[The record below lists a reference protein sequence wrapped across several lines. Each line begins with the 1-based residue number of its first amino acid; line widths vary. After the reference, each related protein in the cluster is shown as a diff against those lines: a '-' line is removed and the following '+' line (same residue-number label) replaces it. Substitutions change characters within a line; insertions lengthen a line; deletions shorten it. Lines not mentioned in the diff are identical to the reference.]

1 MKRLTI
7 SAVRDL
13 TFGRHAGRTF
23 DGLDADFV
31 VVHGANESGKS
42 TLAEFLTWAIGGPW
56 RAFANNTEAFR
67 GGGDG
72 KLGGRLLGALDTNPI
87 DLQANFELLKTGT
100 PRDKRTGFVGSTEV
114 DGGSFQK
121 FLGGITPADYELM
134 YRCYGA
140 SLGDIGSGGSFEKLF
155 ADFAMGGTAGVRNPR
170 EALEGLRKA
179 TKSAE
184 DAVKDAQKKI
194 REIDKEIKE
203 ARSNPD
209 LVEKLSSERD
219 EIQRRLSVL
228 DSELVDVERRRSL
241 LTRVINGSEHRSN
254 LDRARASLA
263 EQSVTSPE
271 WLAVIENAAE
281 ITDLAERIGSESR
294 NVERAEVDFT
304 ATVAAAG
311 LDSSHFDGVTLS
323 APERLEI
330 TTATSALVTARN
342 DAANLRTA
350 LGDLDAQREAAEAAA
365 TNLAR
370 TIGLDDAK
378 LARLDL
384 IETQLTDIE
393 NRAGRWKEDSQ
404 KASNAEADLAGEV
417 RRRETANQTSTS
429 PATSRGPDPKLL
441 ALAVLVVAG
450 VSVVHW
456 GAALAVAVAVA
467 AYFMFGRPTSS
478 DNKPVTVTGDGEL
491 ANRQG
496 RAEEARRTADEHRR
510 LLDESLGILAVHVTS
525 IDLAEKQI
533 KQLDELASRRRT
545 VRERDDQLAALARR
559 LTELEP
565 EVANAE
571 RAVVA
576 LLAPRGISVGLVNSE
591 FEKWLTK
598 YEAAVAANTRLL
610 SARIALANLQRRL
623 GELIASVA
631 ADVAGLSPQ
640 ALVKRVDETK
650 AAAVKRRAAEDVV
663 REAEAQIRG
672 ANLDSPEALQ
682 LLSEHPDSADLNVQL
697 EIVESRANAIRIER
711 DDSNARIGAIRGE
724 IERLEGTEVLPDLL
738 FEKGKVEDAQQ
749 EATTRRD
756 ALATAHQL
764 LGAAIDEHERQNQD
778 PVVARASELVSEIV
792 PGWGTVIK
800 TRDDGKLLIQRVGA
814 DGRVGDHA
822 ISDGGRA
829 LLYLAIRLA
838 FAQQDASRR
847 QIALPIICD
856 DPLVHFDDARQQ
868 AAVQLLKR
876 VSAQHQVVLFT
887 CEGDTRDHA
896 ASLGARVI
904 EM

>member
-13 TFGRHAGRTF
+13 TFGRHSGRTF
-23 DGLDADFV
+23 DGLDSDFV
-31 VVHGANESGKS
+31 VLHGPNESGKS

-72 KLGGRLLGALDTNPI
+72 KLGGRLLGALDTDAI
-87 DLQANFELLKTGT
+87 DLLANFELKNAGT
-100 PRDKRTGFVGSTEV
+100 PRDKRTGYVGSAEV
-114 DGGSFQK
+114 DGASFQK
-121 FLGGITPADYELM
+121 FLGGILPADYELM

-155 ADFAMGGTAGVRNPR
+155 AEFAMGGAAGVRNPR

-179 TKSAE
+179 TNSVE
-184 DAVKDAQKKI
+184 SAVKDAQKKI

-219 EIQRRLSVL
+219 EIQRRLAVL

-263 EQSVTSPE
+263 DHPTISLE

-281 ITDLAERIGSESR
+281 ISEVVERIGSESR

-304 ATVAAAG
+304 AETAAAG
-311 LDSSHFDGVTLS
+311 MDASHFHGATLS

-342 DAANLRTA
+342 DAANLGTA
-350 LGDLDAQREAAEAAA
+350 QADLDAQREAAEAAA

-370 TIGLDDAK
+370 TIGLDEAK

-404 KASNAEADLAGEV
+404 KAIDAESSWAGEV
-417 RRRETANQTSTS
+417 ERRKQSGNGSTTHSSSRE
-429 PATSRGPDPKLL
+429 PDPKLL

-456 GAALAVAVAVA
+456 GAALAAAVAVA
-467 AYFMFGRPTSS
+467 ALFMFGRTKSTERVPA
-478 DNKPVTVTGDGEL
+478 PGDGDL
-491 ANRQG
+491 ANWKG
-496 RAEEARRTADEHRR
+496 RAEEARHTADEHRR
-510 LLDESLGILAVHVTS
+510 LLDEGLGILAVHVTS
-525 IDLAEKQI
+525 IDLAQKQI
-533 KQLDELASRRRT
+533 QQLGELASRRRN
-545 VRERDDQLAALARR
+545 VRELDDRAMALARR
-559 LTELEP
+559 LTEIEP

-571 RAVVA
+571 RAVAA
-576 LLAPRGISVGLVNSE
+576 LLVPRGISVGLVNSE

-598 YEAAVAANTRLL
+598 YEAAVVANTKLL
-610 SARIALANLQRRL
+610 SARTALAHLQRRL
-623 GELIASVA
+623 GELTASIA
-631 ADVAGLSPQ
+631 ADAAGLTPQ
-640 ALVKRVDETK
+640 ALAKRVDETK
-650 AAAVKRRAAEDVV
+650 VAAAKRRAAENVV

-682 LLSEHPDSADLNVQL
+682 LLSEHPDPADLNVQL
-697 EIVESRANAIRIER
+697 ENVESRANAIRIER
-711 DDSNARIGAIRGE
+711 DDSNARIGEIRGE

-738 FEKGKVEDAQQ
+738 FKKGKVEDAQQ
-749 EATTRRD
+749 EATVRHRT
-756 ALATAHQL
+756 LATAHQL
-764 LGAAIDEHERQNQD
+764 LATAIDEHERVNQD
-778 PVVARASELVSEIV
+778 PVVARASELVAEIV
-792 PGWGTVIK
+792 PGWGSVIK
-800 TRDDGKLLIQRVGA
+800 TRVDDKLVIQRVGA
-814 DGRVGDHA
+814 DGRIGDHA

-856 DPLVHFDDARQQ
+856 DPLVHFDDTRQQ
-868 AAVQLLKR
+868 AAVQLLKK
-876 VSAQHQVVLFT
+876 VSAQHQVLLFT

>member
-1 MKRLTI
+1 MAAFFL
-7 SAVRDL
+7 
-13 TFGRHAGRTF
+13 FGRT
-23 DGLDADFV
+23 
-31 VVHGANESGKS
+31 KS
-42 TLAEFLTWAIGGPW
+42 TERVPTP
-56 RAFANNTEAFR
+56 
-67 GGGDG
+67 GDG
-72 KLGGRLLGALDTNPI
+72 
-87 DLQANFELLKTGT
+87 
-100 PRDKRTGFVGSTEV
+100 
-114 DGGSFQK
+114 
-121 FLGGITPADYELM
+121 
-134 YRCYGA
+134 
-140 SLGDIGSGGSFEKLF
+140 
-155 ADFAMGGTAGVRNPR
+155 
-170 EALEGLRKA
+170 
-179 TKSAE
+179 
-184 DAVKDAQKKI
+184 
-194 REIDKEIKE
+194 
-203 ARSNPD
+203 
-209 LVEKLSSERD
+209 
-219 EIQRRLSVL
+219 
-228 DSELVDVERRRSL
+228 
-241 LTRVINGSEHRSN
+241 
-254 LDRARASLA
+254 
-263 EQSVTSPE
+263 
-271 WLAVIENAAE
+271 
-281 ITDLAERIGSESR
+281 DLA
-294 NVERAEVDFT
+294 N
-304 ATVAAAG
+304 
-311 LDSSHFDGVTLS
+311 
-323 APERLEI
+323 
-330 TTATSALVTARN
+330 
-342 DAANLRTA
+342 
-350 LGDLDAQREAAEAAA
+350 
-365 TNLAR
+365 
-370 TIGLDDAK
+370 
-378 LARLDL
+378 
-384 IETQLTDIE
+384 
-393 NRAGRWKEDSQ
+393 WK
-404 KASNAEADLAGEV
+404 
-417 RRRETANQTSTS
+417 
-429 PATSRGPDPKLL
+429 
-441 ALAVLVVAG
+441 
-450 VSVVHW
+450 
-456 GAALAVAVAVA
+456 
-467 AYFMFGRPTSS
+467 
-478 DNKPVTVTGDGEL
+478 
-491 ANRQG
+491 G
-496 RAEEARRTADEHRR
+496 RAEEARHTAGEHRR

-533 KQLDELASRRRT
+533 KQLGELASRRRT

-623 GELIASVA
+623 GELTASIA
-631 ADVAGLSPQ
+631 ADVAGLTPQ
-640 ALVKRVDETK
+640 ALAKRVEETK
-650 AAAVKRRAAEDVV
+650 VAAAKRRAAEDVV

-682 LLSEHPDSADLNVQL
+682 LLREHSDAAELPVQL
-697 EIVESRANAIRIER
+697 EIVESRAKAIRIER
-711 DDSNARIGAIRGE
+711 DDSNARIGEIRGE

-738 FEKGKVEDAQQ
+738 FKKGKVEDAQQ

>member
-114 DGGSFQK
+114 DGASFQK
-121 FLGGITPADYELM
+121 FLGGILPADYELM

-179 TKSAE
+179 TNSAE
-184 DAVKDAQKKI
+184 TAVKDAQKKI

-228 DSELVDVERRRSL
+228 DSELADVERRRSL

-311 LDSSHFDGVTLS
+311 MDSSHFDGVTLS

-350 LGDLDAQREAAEAAA
+350 LADIDAQREVAEAAA

-404 KASNAEADLAGEV
+404 KAIDAEGSWAGEV
-417 RRRETANQTSTS
+417 KRREDSENASTAQ
-429 PATSRGPDPKLL
+429 ATSREPDPKLL
-441 ALAVLVVAG
+441 PLAVLVVAG
-450 VSVVHW
+450 VSIVHW
-456 GAALAVAVAVA
+456 GAALLAAVAMA
-467 AYFMFGRPTSS
+467 AFFLFGRTKSTERVPT
-478 DNKPVTVTGDGEL
+478 PGDGDL
-491 ANRQG
+491 ANWKG
-496 RAEEARRTADEHRR
+496 RAEEARHTAGEHRR

-533 KQLDELASRRRT
+533 KQLGELASRRRT

-672 ANLDSPEALQ
+672 ANLDSPDALQ
-682 LLSEHPDSADLNVQL
+682 LLSEHPDPADLSVQL

-756 ALATAHQL
+756 ALATAHRL

-800 TRDDGKLLIQRVGA
+800 TRDDGKLVIQRVGP

>member
-56 RAFANNTEAFR
+56 RAFGNNTEAFR

-72 KLGGRLLGALDTNPI
+72 KLGGRLLGALDTDAI
-87 DLQANFELLKTGT
+87 DLQANFELLNAGT
-100 PRDKRTGFVGSTEV
+100 PRDKRTGFVGSTQV

-121 FLGGITPADYELM
+121 FVGGITPADFELM

-155 ADFAMGGTAGVRNPR
+155 ADFAMGGTTGVRNPR

-179 TKSAE
+179 TNSAE
-184 DAVKDAQKKI
+184 AAVKDAQKKI
-194 REIDKEIKE
+194 NEIEKEIKE

-209 LVEKLSSERD
+209 LVEKLSNERD

-228 DSELVDVERRRSL
+228 DSELVEVERRRSL

-254 LDRARASLA
+254 LDRARDSLA

-311 LDSSHFDGVTLS
+311 MDSSHFDGVTLS

-330 TTATSALVTARN
+330 TTATSALVKVRN
-342 DAANLRTA
+342 DVADLRTELA
-350 LGDLDAQREAAEAAA
+350 DLDEQRETATTAA

-384 IETQLTDIE
+384 IESQLTDIG
-393 NRAGRWKEDSQ
+393 NRAGRWSEDTN
-404 KASNAEADLAGEV
+404 KAIDAEGSWAGEV
-417 RRRETANQTSTS
+417 KRREDSGNAS
-429 PATSRGPDPKLL
+429 ATQVASREPDPKLL

-456 GAALAVAVAVA
+456 GAALAAAVALA
-467 AYFMFGRPTSS
+467 AFFVLGRSKSSSTERVPTL
-478 DNKPVTVTGDGEL
+478 GDGDL
-491 ANRQG
+491 AIWKG
-496 RAEEARRTADEHRR
+496 RSEEARRTANEHRR
-510 LLDESLGILAVHVTS
+510 LLDEGLGILAVHVTS
-525 IDLAEKQI
+525 VDLAQKQI
-533 KQLDELASRRRT
+533 AQLGELASRRR
-545 VRERDDQLAALARR
+545 VARGLDDRAVALARR
-559 LTELEP
+559 LTELQP
-565 EVANAE
+565 EVTSAE
-571 RAVVA
+571 RAAMA
-576 LLAPRGISVGLVNSE
+576 LLTPRGISLGLVNSE

-598 YEAAVAANTRLL
+598 YEAAVTANTRLL
-610 SARIALANLQRRL
+610 SARTALTNLQRRL
-623 GELIASVA
+623 GGLTASVA
-631 ADVAGLSPQ
+631 SDVAGLTPQ
-640 ALVKRVDETK
+640 ALAKRVEETK
-650 AAAVKRRAAEDVV
+650 AAAAKRRAAENIV
-663 REAEAQIRG
+663 REAYAQIRG

-682 LLSEHPDSADLNVQL
+682 LLREHPDAADLNVQL
-697 EIVESRANAIRIER
+697 ENVELRAKAIRVER
-711 DDSNARIGAIRGE
+711 DDSNARIGEIRGE

-738 FEKGKVEDAQQ
+738 FEKGKLEDAQQ

-764 LGAAIDEHERQNQD
+764 LGAAIDEHERENQD
-778 PVVARASELVSEIV
+778 PVVARASELVAEIV

-800 TRDDGKLLIQRVGA
+800 TRVKDKLVIQRVDA
-814 DGRVGDHA
+814 DGRLGDHA

-829 LLYLAIRLA
+829 LLYLAVRLA

-868 AAVQLLKR
+868 AAVQLLKK

>member
-23 DGLDADFV
+23 DGFDADFV
-31 VVHGANESGKS
+31 VVHGPNESGKS

-67 GGGDG
+67 GAGDG
-72 KLGGRLLGALDTNPI
+72 KLSGRLLGAFDVDPI

-100 PRDKRTGFVGSTEV
+100 PRDKRTGFVGSTQV

-121 FLGGITPADYELM
+121 ILGGITPADFELM

-140 SLGDIGSGGSFEKLF
+140 SLGDIGSGGTFEKLF
-155 ADFAMGGTAGVRNPR
+155 ADFAMGGTVGVRNPR

-209 LVEKLSSERD
+209 VVEKLSNERD
-219 EIQRRLSVL
+219 EIQRRLSDL
-228 DSELVDVERRRSL
+228 DSELGDVERRRSL
-241 LTRVINGSEHRSN
+241 LTRVINGSEHRSK
-254 LDRARASLA
+254 LDQARAALSDHPA
-263 EQSVTSPE
+263 ISPE
-271 WLAVIENAAE
+271 WLAVIENATE
-281 ITDLAERIGSESR
+281 ISDLAKRIGSESH

-304 ATVAAAG
+304 AAVAAAG
-311 LDSSHFDGVTLS
+311 MDSSHFDGVTLS
-323 APERLEI
+323 ALERLEI
-330 TTATSALVTARN
+330 TTATSALVKARN
-342 DAANLRTA
+342 DAANVRTELA
-350 LGDLDAQREAAEAAA
+350 DLDAQRIEAETAA

-384 IETQLTDIE
+384 IESQLPDIG

-404 KASNAEADLAGEV
+404 KASDAEAQLAGEV
-417 RRRETANQTSTS
+417 KRREVAGNASTSTE
-429 PATSRGPDPKLL
+429 PSREPNPKVL

-450 VSVVHW
+450 VSIVHW
-456 GAALAVAVAVA
+456 GAALVAAVAVA
-467 AYFMFGRPTSS
+467 AFFVFGRTKSSSSERVPTS
-478 DNKPVTVTGDGEL
+478 GDGDM
-491 ANRQG
+491 AIWKG
-496 RAEEARRTADEHRR
+496 RAEEARRVADEHRR

-525 IDLAEKQI
+525 VDLAEKQI
-533 KQLDELASRRRT
+533 VQLGDLASRRRT
-545 VRERDDQLAALARR
+545 VRALGDRAQTLARR
-559 LTELEP
+559 LTDLEP
-565 EVANAE
+565 DVTSAE
-571 RAVVA
+571 RAATA
-576 LLAPRGISVGLVNSE
+576 LLTPRGISLGLVNSE

-598 YEAAVAANTRLL
+598 YEGAVNANTRLL
-610 SARIALANLQRRL
+610 SARTTLTDLQRRL
-623 GELIASVA
+623 GELTAPVAS
-631 ADVAGLSPQ
+631 DVAGLTPP
-640 ALVKRVDETK
+640 AFAKRVDDAK
-650 AAAVKRRAAEDVV
+650 AAASKRRAAEEAV
-663 REAEAQIRG
+663 REAEAQFRG

-682 LLSEHPDSADLNVQL
+682 LLGEHPDPADLSVQL
-697 EIVESRANAIRIER
+697 ESVELRAQAIRTER
-711 DDSNARIGAIRGE
+711 DESNARMGEIRGE
-724 IERLEGTEVLPDLL
+724 IERREGTEVLPDLL
-738 FEKGKVEDAQQ
+738 FKKGNLEDAQQ
-749 EATTRRD
+749 EAATRHS
-756 ALATAHQL
+756 AIATAHQL
-764 LGAAIDEHERQNQD
+764 LGAAIDEHERQHQD
-778 PVVARASELVSEIV
+778 PVVARASELVAEIV
-792 PGWGTVIK
+792 PGWGSIIK
-800 TRDDGKLLIQRVGA
+800 TRVDDRLLIQRIGA
-814 DGRVGDHA
+814 EGRIGDHA

-856 DPLVHFDDARQQ
+856 DPLVHFDDNRQQ
-868 AAVQLLKR
+868 AAVQLLKK

-896 ASLGARVI
+896 VSLGAHVI

>member
-13 TFGRHAGRTF
+13 TFGRHADRTF

-100 PRDKRTGFVGSTEV
+100 PRDKRTGFVGSTGV
-114 DGGSFQK
+114 DGASFQK
-121 FLGGITPADYELM
+121 FLGGILPADYELM

-179 TKSAE
+179 TNSAE
-184 DAVKDAQKKI
+184 TAVKDAQKKI

-228 DSELVDVERRRSL
+228 DSELADVERRRSL

-311 LDSSHFDGVTLS
+311 MDSSHFDGVTLS

-350 LGDLDAQREAAEAAA
+350 LADIDAQREVAEAAA

-404 KASNAEADLAGEV
+404 KAIDAEGSWAGEV
-417 RRRETANQTSTS
+417 KRREDSENASTAQ
-429 PATSRGPDPKLL
+429 ATSREPDPKLL
-441 ALAVLVVAG
+441 PLAVLVVAG
-450 VSVVHW
+450 VSIVHW
-456 GAALAVAVAVA
+456 GAALLAAVAMA
-467 AYFMFGRPTSS
+467 AFFLFGRTKSTERVPT
-478 DNKPVTVTGDGEL
+478 PGDGDL
-491 ANRQG
+491 ANWKG
-496 RAEEARRTADEHRR
+496 RAEEARHTAGEHRR

-533 KQLDELASRRRT
+533 KQLGELASRRRT

-623 GELIASVA
+623 GELTASVA
-631 ADVAGLSPQ
+631 TDVAGLSPQ
-640 ALVKRVDETK
+640 ALAKRVDETK

-672 ANLDSPEALQ
+672 ANLDSPDALQ
-682 LLSEHPDSADLNVQL
+682 LLSEHPDSADLSVQL

-756 ALATAHQL
+756 ALATAHRL
-764 LGAAIDEHERQNQD
+764 LGAAIDEHERENQD

-800 TRDDGKLLIQRVGA
+800 TRDDGKLVIQRVGPN
-814 DGRVGDHA
+814 GRVGDHA

-856 DPLVHFDDARQQ
+856 DPLVHFDDDRQQ